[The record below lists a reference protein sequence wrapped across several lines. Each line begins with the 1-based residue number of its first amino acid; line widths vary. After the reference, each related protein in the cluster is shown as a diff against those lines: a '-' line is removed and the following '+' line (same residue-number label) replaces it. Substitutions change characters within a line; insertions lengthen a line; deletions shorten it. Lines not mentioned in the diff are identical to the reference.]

1 MPTVRIASLSLSVGL
16 LLVAVSACSQQQPP
30 RPVAA
35 ASAPAVAPAEPQ
47 PVSPAALA
55 APDPVGVPA
64 LRPDPAACAA
74 SVAQAQDSGAH
85 PERLSLEIAPA
96 AYVRPADD
104 AAMQR
109 YLNTI
114 EPGRVYQ
121 TADPA
126 SGAPQLEA
134 VGGGATTVIPRLGST
149 SLAVRTVP
157 GAPCTFLALQGGGFD
172 DSGLSCATVL
182 ATADG
187 IARVTYRADAGTVD
201 DAAIL
206 VGSPDAVGTLTL
218 MVHVH
223 HPDSFMPAPAG
234 VAP

>member
-1 MPTVRIASLSLSVGL
+1 M
-16 LLVAVSACSQQQPP
+16 
-30 RPVAA
+30 
-35 ASAPAVAPAEPQ
+35 
-47 PVSPAALA
+47 
-55 APDPVGVPA
+55 
-64 LRPDPAACAA
+64 A
-74 SVAQAQDSGAH
+74 SVAEAQDGGQH
-85 PERLSLEIAPA
+85 PERLSLQIAPA
-96 AYVRPADD
+96 AYVRPTDD

-126 SGAPQLEA
+126 TGAPALAAE
-134 VGGGATTVIPRLGST
+134 GGGTTVVIPRLGST
-149 SLAVRTVP
+149 SLAMRTAP
-157 GAPCTFLALQGGGFD
+157 GAPCTFLALEGGSFD
-172 DSGLSCATVL
+172 DSSLSCATVL
-182 ATADG
+182 AASDG

-206 VGSPDAVGTLTL
+206 VGSPAAVGTLTL
-218 MVHVH
+218 IVHVH